1 MASMVAD
8 VIISNEKVVGKG
20 KSEDDPSRQVIQ
32 IFTCDGQLIVEI
44 DPWKK
49 THLYNPKAIADVFS
63 MAKSLPD

>member
-8 VIISNEKVVGKG
+8 VILSNEKVVGDG
-20 KSEDDPSRQVIQ
+20 QSEDDPVRQVLQ

-49 THLYNPKAIADVFS
+49 THLYNPKAVADVFS
-63 MAKSLPD
+63 TAKSLPD